1 MKEIYEAIVIGAGHA
16 GCEASLA
23 LARKGHKTLLLTI
36 SLDAVAFLACNPS
49 IGGTAKGQ
57 LVSEIDAL
65 GGQMGII
72 ADKTAIQLRMLNR
85 GRGPAVQSLRAQADK
100 IKYHTEM
107 KKVVESCPNLFL
119 KQAEAEYQMTAY
131 DVDRISK
138 LVEKEILAEVR
149 LKQAQAEL
157 AVAELEV
164 EQAKVKMQRA
174 QLDYSYTTIT
184 APIDGYVDRIPYKVG
199 SLVGTETLLTNIS
212 NVAEVFAYFKMNETE
227 YLKFRRAIIRGE
239 EDSRADTVQLVL
251 ADGTL
256 YEHAGIVET
265 VEGDFERQ
273 TGSIAFRARF
283 PNPEGL
289 LKHGVS
295 GKINMMTK
303 MDDVYLIPQQAT
315 FEIQE
320 FTYVYTIN
328 EEDIAKIRSFEP
340 LARFNGYYV
349 AENFMPGTEIA
360 FSGIQRLKDGMKI
373 KPVDA
378 GENSNPNESEGHVRE
393 MPDSTQANPD
403 TEK

>member
-1 MKEIYEAIVIGAGHA
+1 MKPNRLMSGVIILSCLAAVSATGCREGGTIVSSEDRNIPVMKLYPETIEVPRSFVADIQAIQFVEVKSKVGGFIKEIHVDEGQKVSKGDVLFKLDAIEYYEAVR
-16 GCEASLA
+16 EAEA
-23 LARKGHKTLLLTI
+23 A
-36 SLDAVAFLACNPS
+36 
-49 IGGTAKGQ
+49 
-57 LVSEIDAL
+57 
-65 GGQMGII
+65 
-72 ADKTAIQLRMLNR
+72 
-85 GRGPAVQSLRAQADK
+85 
-100 IKYHTEM
+100 
-107 KKVVESCPNLFL
+107 L

-131 DVDRISK
+131 DVDRISR

-174 QLDYSYTTIT
+174 RLDYNYTTIT
-184 APIDGYVDRIPYKVG
+184 APIDGFVDRIPYKVG
-199 SLVGTETLLTNIS
+199 SLVDTETLLTNIS

-256 YEHAGIVET
+256 YEHAGVVET

-320 FTYVYTIN
+320 FTYVYTIDDK
-328 EEDIAKIRSFEP
+328 DIAKIRSFEP

-349 AENFMPGTEIA
+349 AENFEPGTEIA
-360 FSGIQRLKDGMKI
+360 YSGIQRLKDGMKI
-373 KPVDA
+373 KPVETSGTDSE
-378 GENSNPNESEGHVRE
+378 GEESADSGKDKESNPEE
-393 MPDSTQANPD
+393 
-403 TEK
+403 

>member
-1 MKEIYEAIVIGAGHA
+1 MKSSKLMLKAFTLSCLAVVSATGCREGGTTVSSEDRNIPVRKLYPESIEVPRSFVADIQAIQFVEVKSKVGGFIKEIHVDEGQEVKKGDVLFKLDAIEYYEAVR
-16 GCEASLA
+16 EAEAA
-23 LARKGHKTLLLTI
+23 LR
-36 SLDAVAFLACNPS
+36 
-49 IGGTAKGQ
+49 
-57 LVSEIDAL
+57 
-65 GGQMGII
+65 
-72 ADKTAIQLRMLNR
+72 
-85 GRGPAVQSLRAQADK
+85 
-100 IKYHTEM
+100 
-107 KKVVESCPNLFL
+107 
-119 KQAEAEYQMTAY
+119 QAEAEYQMTAY

-138 LVEKEILAEVR
+138 LVEKEILADVR

-174 QLDYSYTTIT
+174 QLDYNYTTIT

-239 EDSRADTVQLVL
+239 EDARADTVQLVL

-256 YEHAGIVET
+256 YEHPGIVET

-328 EEDIAKIRSFEP
+328 DENVAKVRSFEP

-349 AENFMPGTEIA
+349 AENFEPGTEIA
-360 FSGIQRLKDGMKI
+360 YSGIQRLKDGMKI
-373 KPVDA
+373 KPVEVSGTDS
-378 GENSNPNESEGHVRE
+378 GETE
-393 MPDSTQANPD
+393 D
-403 TEK
+403 TAADEETDTNTEE

>member
-1 MKEIYEAIVIGAGHA
+1 MRSSITKLSAK
-16 GCEASLA
+16 
-23 LARKGHKTLLLTI
+23 RK
-36 SLDAVAFLACNPS
+36 P
-49 IGGTAKGQ
+49 
-57 LVSEIDAL
+57 
-65 GGQMGII
+65 
-72 ADKTAIQLRMLNR
+72 
-85 GRGPAVQSLRAQADK
+85 P
-100 IKYHTEM
+100 
-107 KKVVESCPNLFL
+107 
-119 KQAEAEYQMTAY
+119 Y
-131 DVDRISK
+131 DVDRISR

-174 QLDYSYTTIT
+174 RLDYNYTTIT
-184 APIDGYVDRIPYKVG
+184 APIDGFVDRIPYKVG
-199 SLVGTETLLTNIS
+199 SLVDTETLLTNIS

-256 YEHAGIVET
+256 YEHAGVVET

-320 FTYVYTIN
+320 FTYVYTIDDK
-328 EEDIAKIRSFEP
+328 DIAKIRSFEP

-349 AENFMPGTEIA
+349 AENFEPGTEIA
-360 FSGIQRLKDGMKI
+360 YSGIQRLKDGMKI
-373 KPVDA
+373 KPVETSGTDSE
-378 GENSNPNESEGHVRE
+378 GEESADSGKDKESNPEE
-393 MPDSTQANPD
+393 
-403 TEK
+403 